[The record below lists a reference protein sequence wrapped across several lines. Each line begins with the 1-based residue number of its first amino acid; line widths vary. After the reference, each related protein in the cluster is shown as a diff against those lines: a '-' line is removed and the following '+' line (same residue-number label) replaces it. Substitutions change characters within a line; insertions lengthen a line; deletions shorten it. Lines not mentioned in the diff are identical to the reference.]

1 MSGINMQLTV
11 QVEGREWRLFDV
23 NYTDADG
30 RTMSF
35 YIYAINREHASY
47 QVAEI
52 RNTAVLA
59 PGDIVDIHKR

>member
-1 MSGINMQLTV
+1 MSGINMPLTV

-23 NYTDADG
+23 NYIDADG

-47 QVAEI
+47 QVEEI
-52 RNTAVLA
+52 RKSAVLA
-59 PGDIVDIHKR
+59 PGDIVEIWKR